1 MALRYLL
8 DTNIISES
16 IRPTP
21 NRRLMYRLRD
31 HAGECSI
38 ASTVWHELLFGCRR
52 LAASRRR
59 DRIESYL
66 FETLAPTMPI
76 LAYDDVAAAVHADVR
91 ARAAAR
97 GREIPHSDG
106 QIGSI
111 AVANGLTLVTANVGD
126 FSGFEGLTIEN
137 WLVPSR

>member
-1 MALRYLL
+1 MALKFLL

-16 IRPTP
+16 MRPAP
-21 NRRLMYRLRD
+21 SRRLMYRLRD

-52 LAASRRR
+52 LPASRRR
-59 DRIESYL
+59 EKIQSYL

-76 LAYDDVAAAVHADVR
+76 LAYDDVAAAMHADVR
-91 ARAAAR
+91 AQAATR
-97 GREIPHSDG
+97 GHQVPHSDG

-111 AVANGLTLVTANVGD
+111 AVTNGLTLVTANVGD
-126 FSGFEGLTIEN
+126 FSVFDGLKIEN
-137 WLVPSR
+137 WLE